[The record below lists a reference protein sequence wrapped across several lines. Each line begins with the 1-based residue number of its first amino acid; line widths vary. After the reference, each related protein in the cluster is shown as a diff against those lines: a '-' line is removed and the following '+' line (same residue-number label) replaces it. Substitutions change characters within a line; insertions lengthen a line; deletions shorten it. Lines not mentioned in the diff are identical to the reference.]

1 MTLKF
6 DGVLITPD
14 TIKTHLQ
21 RTQDAEEYIGRFGAK
36 PQAVSYLNTL
46 HEQSTE
52 YLTVMQAELERL
64 QKVIRAYDETAKA
77 MKVQR

>member
-1 MTLKF
+1 MPPKF
-6 DGVLITPD
+6 DGVVITPD

-36 PQAVSYLNTL
+36 PQAVTYLNTL
-46 HEQSTE
+46 HQQSTE
-52 YLTVMQAELERL
+52 YLEVMQAEMERL
-64 QKVIRAYDETAKA
+64 QKVVRAYDEAAKA